1 MAKGKR
7 SLKKFEQDQ
16 MENLGPFD
24 GRSVATGDISAN
36 GVSGVIDVQVP
47 IRKRYVEAEG
57 KKYRR
62 NVAPSIE

>member
-1 MAKGKR
+1 
-7 SLKKFEQDQ
+7 
-16 MENLGPFD
+16 MEKSDLLD
-24 GRSVATGDISAN
+24 GWSVVAGDISAS